1 MTINECI
8 EGTLKYFGD
17 VYKDGPHF
25 AGSTDESYQNAELA
39 RVYAHAF
46 EFNLRCLA
54 RAYEAEV
61 QDEVYF
67 NNAGFLELPDFPEEK
82 IETFESSSWKGKEIT
97 NGDGFRFKIGE
108 HHGWWYSGGEGSVG
122 NGSQGFGSNISFYER
137 FRSREEAIS
146 FEINRMRHYL
156 NNYLVYASTSKMN
169 KELDEIEAS
178 LLQPTLL

>member
-8 EGTLKYFGD
+8 KKTIEYLDD
-17 VYKDGPHF
+17 VYKDGPRF
-25 AGSTDESYQNAELA
+25 SGKSENEQYEELA
-39 RVYAHAF
+39 GTYAYRLN
-46 EFNLRCLA
+46 ENLRTLGY
-54 RAYEAEV
+54 AYGIGIH
-61 QDEVYF
+61 DGVYF
-67 NNAGFLELPDFPEEK
+67 NEHGWLALPDFPEEK

-108 HHGWWYSGGEGSVG
+108 HRGWWYSGGEGSVG